1 VIDAIIGSNVKV
13 KTPHGEINVAIEPGT
28 EHGRVIR
35 MNGKGIPDINYGMGD
50 LYIKISVK
58 IPKKIE
64 LDEKLALE
72 KLKKSKNF
80 EV

>member
-1 VIDAIIGSNVKV
+1 
-13 KTPHGEINVAIEPGT
+13 
-28 EHGRVIR
+28 
-35 MNGKGIPDINYGMGD
+35 MGD
-50 LYIKISVK
+50 LYIKISIK

-64 LDEKLALE
+64 LDEKLTLE